1 MRVAIVVLVALLI
14 LGGLLLLAVVW
25 GAMAEGAV
33 KAALADQDTHATS
46 AQRATTVCV
55 GLLNLGCDTAQ
66 SATTTAQRQTT
77 DRPRSPLEVLLVLAC
92 SVPLFAVMA
101 LLAFKEGGDVTR

>member
-1 MRVAIVVLVALLI
+1 MKLATIVLVGLVI
-14 LGGLLLLAVVW
+14 LGALLLLAIVW

-33 KAALADQDTHATS
+33 REALSQDTYATS
-46 AQRATTVCV
+46 AQRSTTVCV

-92 SVPLFAVMA
+92 TVPVLFLMA
-101 LLAFKEGGDVTR
+101 LLAFKDGEA